1 MASASSM
8 KDLRPGAIAL
18 GSIATMSGYLLVV
31 SSELREK
38 ILGLGLRVRIG
49 VGIGIG

>member
-1 MASASSM
+1 M
-8 KDLRPGAIAL
+8 

-38 ILGLGLRVRIG
+38 ILGLGLG
-49 VGIGIG
+49 VGVGLGIGIGIG